1 MFQRRRAGRAGGV
14 RGKTKNDIEITR
26 DWGAYH
32 GRIDSQAI
40 TGLTR
45 IYGSFY
51 ARTTA
56 ADTAGS

>member
-1 MFQRRRAGRAGGV
+1 MFQRRQERQVGAV

-26 DWGAYH
+26 DQGAYH

-56 ADTAGS
+56 ADMAGS